1 MVVSAKDGLK
11 LVGISVVSFCAVFVC
26 TFFINYY
33 IDVHA
38 IERDVPGAYM
48 PLYDAQVAMSRL
60 VCGITGGVLGAI
72 VVIMLAFYIKLYIDG
87 NAKRFG
93 LFKAMGY
100 SENRLAAAFWV
111 FGLAVLVGAG
121 AGGAGG
127 YAAMPAVYDNMTIG
141 ELSVP
146 IGFHAW
152 LPFALVLLPSVL
164 SALVAC
170 VYARIKLRGGALDML
185 KGKARSTEKRTFDS
199 GKPFLAE
206 MRRAVLCSN
215 KSVVFFVAF
224 ACFCF
229 AAMVQ
234 MSLSMRTLSSELMG
248 GMIFA
253 IGVVLSA
260 TAMIMAV
267 TTVITRNSRNIAV
280 MKACGY
286 SVKQCA
292 VAVLCGYIPFAVL
305 GFAIG
310 TVYQYGLLKI
320 MCDILFADVAIVPDY
335 SFDVPMF
342 FATLAAFMISYSAT
356 MLYYARKIDKVSLKQ
371 IMLAD

>member
-121 AGGAGG
+121 AGCAGG

-146 IGFHAW
+146 IGFHA
-152 LPFALVLLPSVL
+152 
-164 SALVAC
+164 
-170 VYARIKLRGGALDML
+170 
-185 KGKARSTEKRTFDS
+185 
-199 GKPFLAE
+199 
-206 MRRAVLCSN
+206 
-215 KSVVFFVAF
+215 
-224 ACFCF
+224 
-229 AAMVQ
+229 
-234 MSLSMRTLSSELMG
+234 
-248 GMIFA
+248 
-253 IGVVLSA
+253 
-260 TAMIMAV
+260 
-267 TTVITRNSRNIAV
+267 
-280 MKACGY
+280 
-286 SVKQCA
+286 
-292 VAVLCGYIPFAVL
+292 
-305 GFAIG
+305 
-310 TVYQYGLLKI
+310 
-320 MCDILFADVAIVPDY
+320 
-335 SFDVPMF
+335 
-342 FATLAAFMISYSAT
+342 
-356 MLYYARKIDKVSLKQ
+356 
-371 IMLAD
+371 

>member
-1 MVVSAKDGLK
+1 
-11 LVGISVVSFCAVFVC
+11 
-26 TFFINYY
+26 
-33 IDVHA
+33 
-38 IERDVPGAYM
+38 
-48 PLYDAQVAMSRL
+48 
-60 VCGITGGVLGAI
+60 
-72 VVIMLAFYIKLYIDG
+72 
-87 NAKRFG
+87 
-93 LFKAMGY
+93 
-100 SENRLAAAFWV
+100 
-111 FGLAVLVGAG
+111 
-121 AGGAGG
+121 
-127 YAAMPAVYDNMTIG
+127 
-141 ELSVP
+141 
-146 IGFHAW
+146 
-152 LPFALVLLPSVL
+152 
-164 SALVAC
+164 
-170 VYARIKLRGGALDML
+170 
-185 KGKARSTEKRTFDS
+185 
-199 GKPFLAE
+199 
-206 MRRAVLCSN
+206 
-215 KSVVFFVAF
+215 
-224 ACFCF
+224 
-229 AAMVQ
+229 
-234 MSLSMRTLSSELMG
+234 MRTLSSELMG